1 MKDIKKFMGLILVSL
16 AIIFGVLVMVD
27 QYKLFE
33 SLGSLSFASR
43 PEIGTS
49 ITVILY
55 LLTNVL
61 LLVVPIVNLL
71 LLIFNKREPYK
82 AIVKCAIV
90 IVAKFLF
97 IIFIDIIVLM
107 IVGVSG
113 EAWSEYLFGGN
124 SLAIVRV
131 LIFGAGLLLVE
142 LSGMKSLEGKMAR
155 AVLITVGAGLT
166 IFGLIFYYAK
176 GTEMNALQILGLIS
190 AIACL
195 GGLVVYSFLPQTRE
209 YK

>member
-27 QYKLFE
+27 QYQLFKA
-33 SLGSLSFASR
+33 LGDLSFENRYAAGS
-43 PEIGTS
+43 S
-49 ITVILY
+49 VTVILY

-61 LLVVPIVNLL
+61 LLVVPIINLF

-90 IVAKFLF
+90 IIAKFLF
-97 IIFIDIIVLM
+97 IIFADIIVLL
-107 IVGVSG
+107 IIGVPG
-113 EAWSEYLFGGN
+113 EAWKNYLFGGD
-124 SLAIVRV
+124 SLAFVRI
-131 LIFGAGLLLVE
+131 LIFGAGLLCVE

-176 GTEMNALQILGLIS
+176 GTEMNALQVLGLVS

-209 YK
+209 Y